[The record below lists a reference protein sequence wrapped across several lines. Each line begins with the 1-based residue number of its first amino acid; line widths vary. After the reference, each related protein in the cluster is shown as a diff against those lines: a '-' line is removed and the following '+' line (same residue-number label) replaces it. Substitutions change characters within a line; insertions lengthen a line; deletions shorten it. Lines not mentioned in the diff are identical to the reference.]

1 MNKKN
6 SILTV
11 VSDMKRIIII
21 PLFLFNF
28 LYSCQNG
35 QPPNSGAA
43 PERYSVLLLAT
54 ASVST
59 HKDYPATIQGRQD
72 IEIRPMITGYLATI
86 NVSEGAK
93 VNKDQLLF
101 TIKNPQYE
109 QEVRS
114 SEAAVQTADADLA
127 TAKMSY
133 AKVKPLV
140 DKQIVSK
147 YELESADYTLRTKE
161 AALAEAKASLEN
173 ARTNLSYTIIRSP
186 HEGVIGTIPYKIG
199 SLIGST
205 SSSALTM
212 LSDIRQVY
220 AYFTMDEKTTLGL
233 LKDARAEDLQRALDR
248 FPAVTLV
255 LADGSLYALQGRLKT
270 ASGLI
275 SSGMGSFTIKAVF
288 DNPQGLLR
296 SGATGFVRIPLHL
309 DSALLVPQSA
319 TFEQQDKRLVYVV
332 QPDNRVHAVA
342 ITATPTDDGKSFIVS
357 DGLKSGE
364 RIVLNGLTT
373 LRDSLLIQPVQ

>member
-1 MNKKN
+1 
-6 SILTV
+6 
-11 VSDMKRIIII
+11 MKRIIII